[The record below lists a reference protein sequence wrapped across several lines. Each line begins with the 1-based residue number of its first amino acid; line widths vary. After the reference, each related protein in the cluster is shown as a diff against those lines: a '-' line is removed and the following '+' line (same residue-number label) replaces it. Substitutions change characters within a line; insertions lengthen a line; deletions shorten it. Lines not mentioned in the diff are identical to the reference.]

1 MDDRLAFCARMQF
14 TVYHAKEQSACLL
27 RQAGNTRYI
36 MRGGIAGR
44 ERLRILSRVMQPT
57 SRSLL
62 ERVDLGPGMSFL
74 DAVAEVQT

>member
-1 MDDRLAFCARMQF
+1 
-14 TVYHAKEQSACLL
+14 
-27 RQAGNTRYI
+27 

-62 ERVDLGPGMSFL
+62 ERVGLGPGMSFL